1 MTKDRIE
8 LLIVD
13 KDPIFRLGFVTA
25 LASYPDFY
33 IIGQANDIDQAL
45 FQLDQG
51 ATPDLLVLELDLGQ
65 LAIERTANWRL
76 CQTIIQKYVDLP
88 IFLLSSC
95 TEPKILRTLK
105 TLGVQGYCN
114 KGTDID
120 TVADA
125 IRCMVRGE
133 NSWQEIAL
141 PSLSFW
147 QRNLSRLSK
156 SGQKEITANLV
167 SINDQLQNSSLSILD
182 RLFLSGRKRE
192 LLTADWLVNQLI
204 SPDIS
209 VDIVKKQQKSA
220 NLPVLVPKDNRN
232 QSCLLSAYDVRSEL
246 TQEQS
251 VTAQIFRQVLTAIES
266 GAVNRTNITLEID
279 ILQIPKRK
287 EILYLVLS
295 KFYKSIQNLQQQEL
309 SKLSIEQHLHDI
321 WQSASVDF
329 FFGHYGGTTSISI
342 TEEQFLE
349 VIEQEATLVQ
359 NNIFTQIYFASD
371 LLGYLSKKEP
381 LIVDCISYRYDS
393 PEAKARAQMLTE
405 NLILLVT
412 NAILQVFLNNFYNLE
427 IFKYTLY
434 TPRYKSAREITRFRN
449 DLSWRYRQEKYWE
462 NPNNIFASRYRL
474 LILQQSGIQNFFIYT
489 SRAQEL
495 NQLQG
500 LPWLATM
507 VIEIRDAISPRLR
520 SIIASLGTGIIYLLT
535 QVLGRGIGL
544 IGKGI
549 MQGIGSSVQDS
560 SYGRKNR
567 D

>member
-33 IIGQANDIDQAL
+33 IIGQANDIAQAL
-45 FQLDQG
+45 LELDQG

-88 IFLLSSC
+88 IFLLSSHA
-95 TEPKILRTLK
+95 EPKILRTLK
-105 TLGVQGYCN
+105 RLGIQGYCN

-120 TVADA
+120 TVIYA
-125 IRCMVRGE
+125 IRCIAQGE
-133 NSWQEIAL
+133 TYWQEIAL
-141 PSLSFW
+141 PSLNYW
-147 QRNLSRLSK
+147 QRNLSRLGK
-156 SGQKEITANLV
+156 SGQKEIKANLAA
-167 SINDQLQNSSLSILD
+167 INYQLENTSLSILD

-192 LLTADWLVNQLI
+192 LLTAGWLVNQLV
-204 SPDIS
+204 PTDIS
-209 VDIVKKQQKSA
+209 VNIVNKQQKSA
-220 NLPVLVPKDNRN
+220 DFLAIVPKDNTN
-232 QSCLLSAYDVRSEL
+232 QSCLLSAYDVMAEL

-251 VTAQIFRQVLTAIES
+251 VTAQVFRRVLTAIES
-266 GAVNRTNITLEID
+266 GVVNRTNITLEID
-279 ILQIPKRK
+279 ILQIPKRQ

-309 SKLSIEQHLHDI
+309 SKLSIEQNLHEI
-321 WQSASVDF
+321 WQSASADF
-329 FFGHYGGTTSISI
+329 FFGHYEGKISI

-349 VIEQEATLVQ
+349 IIEQEATIVQ
-359 NNIFTQIYFASD
+359 NNIFTQIYFVSD
-371 LLGYLSKKEP
+371 LLSYLSKKEP

-393 PEAKARAQMLTE
+393 PEAKAKAQMLTE
-405 NLILLVT
+405 NLILLVA

-434 TPRYKSAREITRFRN
+434 TPRYKSAREIARFRN

-474 LILQQSGIQNFFIYT
+474 LILQQSGIQTFFIYT

-520 SIIASLGTGIIYLLT
+520 SIVASLGTGVIYVLT

-560 SYGRKNR
+560 GYGRKNR